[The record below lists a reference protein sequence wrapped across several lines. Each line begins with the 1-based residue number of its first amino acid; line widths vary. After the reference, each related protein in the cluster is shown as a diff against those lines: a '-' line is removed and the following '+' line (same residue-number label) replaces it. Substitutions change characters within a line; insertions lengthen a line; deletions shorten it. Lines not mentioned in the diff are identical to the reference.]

1 MTRYGYPTPAPE
13 HTMVWDRDMT
23 AWRRGK
29 DSNEWTQITDRT
41 LPAHK
46 TWEELFTT
54 RGPLETSQREAAQ
67 DRFQTGETYRIRY
80 AAVGDT
86 PTEDVP
92 DAIANGKIGV
102 YEAVYSLDDPVQFT
116 LTPPEDA
123 AIDAPVIEG
132 IHLMEG
138 NIFILE
144 TERLIAI
151 PQRIFRMLIAGTPS
165 AAAEAATWYKTMYGK
180 TTNK

>member
-1 MTRYGYPTPAPE
+1 MTRYGYPTAAPE
-13 HTMVWDRDMT
+13 HTVVWDRDMT

-41 LPAHK
+41 LPAHE

-54 RGPLETSQREAAQ
+54 LGPLETSQREAAH

-80 AAVGDT
+80 AATGDT

-92 DAIANGKIGV
+92 DAIANGEIGV
-102 YEAVYSLDDPVQFT
+102 YEAVYSLDDPVQFA

-138 NIFILE
+138 SIFIIE

-151 PQRIFRMLIAGTPS
+151 PRRIFRMLVAGTPS

-180 TTNK
+180 ATTK

>member
-13 HTMVWDRDMT
+13 HTIVWDRNMT
-23 AWRRGK
+23 AWHRDNG
-29 DSNEWTQITDRT
+29 DQWTQITDRT
-41 LPAHK
+41 LPAHE
-46 TWEELFTT
+46 TWETLFTAL
-54 RGPLETSQREAAQ
+54 GPLETAQREAAH

-80 AAVGDT
+80 AATGET
-86 PTEDVP
+86 PPENIP
-92 DAIANGKIGV
+92 DAIANGEIGV
-102 YEAVYSLDDPVQFT
+102 YEAVYSLDNPVQFT

-138 NIFILE
+138 SIFILE
-144 TERLIAI
+144 TERLISI

-180 TTNK
+180 ATNK